1 MKLDLNKLPVTPA
14 LRVLKEAGVTYE
26 ALVYEYVER
35 AGTTRIADVFGFDEH
50 HIIKTLIME
59 TDSKKPFVILMHGD
73 RSVSLKNMARY
84 LGVKTVA
91 PCDPVQAERNSGYK
105 CGGTSPFGTR
115 KKMPVYVEKT
125 ILDLDY
131 IYINGGHRGLVLK
144 MLPAEL
150 VRVLSP
156 VPVEVAID
164 SLD

>member
-1 MKLDLNKLPVTPA
+1 MKLDLNKLPFTPA
-14 LRVLKEAGVTYE
+14 LRVLKEAAVKYE
-26 ALVYEYVER
+26 PMVYDYVER
-35 AGTTRIADVFGFDEH
+35 AGTTRIADVFGFEEH

-84 LGVKTVA
+84 LGVKAVN
-91 PCDPVQAERNSGYK
+91 PCDPIQAERNSGYK

-131 IYINGGHRGLVLK
+131 IFINGGHRGLVLK
-144 MLPAEL
+144 MLPTEL